1 MARRRWI
8 VSPKES
14 IAYEDKSSADLAL
27 LSKATPKPVFYHCIS
42 RVVDRRFAF
51 QGDDK
56 ERFRMFMRM
65 YENFTG

>member
-1 MARRRWI
+1 MDP
-8 VSPKES
+8 VKNSP
-14 IAYEDKSSADLAL
+14 AVLTADPAGPT
-27 LSKATPKPVFYHCIS
+27 AAPPKPVFYHCIS